1 MATSTLRTNA
11 TAQFPRFLSIA
22 LSSVSIVQQ
31 LCIVLLFVALF
42 VHLYLG
48 TVDASILV
56 WTSVA
61 VTVLLACTGAGNPFS
76 LNQSLPGVLVLSF
89 TLYSLSPVVR
99 TFSEATTSD
108 SVWACAAVLFFGHLA
123 FADYRM
129 NASSLAQLASTI
141 SLNMGMCA
149 SVVLSSRLRLDLDV
163 FALLLVAL
171 QLFAIYPLLRT
182 RIYARFGYM
191 RTSDGYR
198 IPFASIPLTIVLLV
212 ASIYGMLPHSRLVAL
227 YLHPML
233 RSDGFNDEWV
243 PDSPE
248 SHLEK
253 GFSPK
258 EHWRRSQPWSVWS
271 SKPMSSSLSCTE
283 FPNQGHGILS
293 EFFVQRPIWT
303 WEPLRSLY
311 VVWFFLY
318 MLFFA
323 IPLRA
328 LVYIPRCAR
337 PRPSWSWKKSVMVSF
352 IRSCTILICKTR
364 IMLSGQPSSGEPK
377 VHESIY
383 LSIDPSDVLT
393 DNPEKQDEI
402 LRGELRRAMNLQ
414 GTQVL
419 PTSGYFVAKSGE
431 CAPKDV
437 HAKPGERLLVHL
449 HGGAYWLGSAQEHY
463 PSAKFCRS
471 LLDLLQDD
479 ERMPSRAFLV
489 EYRLAKHTRY
499 QQGSYPA
506 ALLDTLIAYL
516 YLVQCCGFRPE
527 NIILSGDSSGG
538 NLALAL
544 CRYLRDERVEN
555 MPHSLLLLS
564 PWCDVSRSHS
574 GPLRS
579 PNPFSTTVL
588 NRQSDIIDASQLYRN
603 SAVCPLLGRLPASE
617 AYTNPYLSPVSL
629 QLDPQNRACMP
640 HWGFEG
646 FPARTLICTG
656 SAELNAEQHMT
667 LAYRMA
673 EGTLRGRPVRSGDL
687 LMCDEEA
694 QGYTLREQ
702 YPRSTEWLALHDEA
716 VRSSPSPSMVVPP
729 LEDREVVL
737 DGATDGIHIY
747 PMFSW
752 FEPERSQALARL
764 AAWIKAGAN

>member
-1 MATSTLRTNA
+1 M
-11 TAQFPRFLSIA
+11 A
-22 LSSVSIVQQ
+22 LSWHAWNSALWVREDPPIHLVATMTQGGVS
-31 LCIVLLFVALF
+31 LHPPEDA
-42 VHLYLG
+42 HLYSRRSSYVGRWLPNP
-48 TVDASILV
+48 AIF
-56 WTSVA
+56 SVKRS
-61 VTVLLACTGAGNPFS
+61 TGLDN
-76 LNQSLPGVLVLSF
+76 LS
-89 TLYSLSPVVR
+89 
-99 TFSEATTSD
+99 
-108 SVWACAAVLFFGHLA
+108 
-123 FADYRM
+123 M
-129 NASSLAQLASTI
+129 
-141 SLNMGMCA
+141 
-149 SVVLSSRLRLDLDV
+149 
-163 FALLLVAL
+163 
-171 QLFAIYPLLRT
+171 
-182 RIYARFGYM
+182 
-191 RTSDGYR
+191 
-198 IPFASIPLTIVLLV
+198 
-212 ASIYGMLPHSRLVAL
+212 
-227 YLHPML
+227 
-233 RSDGFNDEWV
+233 

-248 SHLEK
+248 SQLEK
-253 GFSPK
+253 GFSAK
-258 EHWRRSQPWSVWS
+258 EHRRRPQPWTVWAS
-271 SKPMSSSLSCTE
+271 IPMPGSLSSIE
-283 FPNQGHGILS
+283 FPNQGHGTLS

-311 VVWFFLY
+311 IVGFFFY

-337 PRPSWSWKKSVMVSF
+337 PRPSWTWKKSVMVSF

-364 IMLSGQPSSGEPK
+364 IMLSGQPAVGDPK
-377 VHESIY
+377 VRESTY
-383 LSIDPSDVLT
+383 LRIDPTDVLT
-393 DNPEKQDEI
+393 DYPEKQNDI

-414 GTQVL
+414 GIKVV
-419 PTSGYFVAKSGE
+419 PTSGFFMAKSGE

-479 ERMPSRAFLV
+479 KRMPHRAFLV
-489 EYRLAKHTRY
+489 EYRLAKHTRF
-499 QQGSYPA
+499 QEGSYPA

-516 YLVQCCGFRPE
+516 YLVRSCGFRPE

-544 CRYLRDERVEN
+544 CRYLRDERIED
-555 MPHSLLLLS
+555 MPHSLMLLS

-574 GPLRS
+574 GPLKS

-588 NRQSDIIDASQLYRN
+588 NRESDIIDASQLYRN

-629 QLDPQNRACMP
+629 QLDPENRASMP

-656 SAELNAEQHMT
+656 SAELNAEQHVT

-673 EGTLRGRPVRSGDL
+673 QGTLRGRPVRSGDL

-694 QGYTLREQ
+694 SGCAWREQ
-702 YPRSTEWLALHDEA
+702 YPRSTEWLAVHDEA
-716 VRSSPSPSMVVPP
+716 VRNSPGTPTAVPP

-752 FEPERSQALARL
+752 FEPERTQALARL
-764 AAWIKAGAN
+764 AAWIKASAN